1 MQIIITFD
9 QPLNHSLQV
18 GDTIWYVSTS
28 ENGGYNTSDLSSI
41 KKLGTA
47 QELRGL
53 SVNVPPQIIID
64 MGQGISAPL
73 DFNNNSFV
81 MFSKNNNVNLSDL
94 IGYYAKVKFIN
105 NSKEKAELFTVASE
119 LVESSK

>member
-1 MQIIITFD
+1 
-9 QPLNHSLQV
+9 
-18 GDTIWYVSTS
+18 
-28 ENGGYNTSDLSSI
+28 
-41 KKLGTA
+41 
-47 QELRGL
+47 
-53 SVNVPPQIIID
+53 
-64 MGQGISAPL
+64 
-73 DFNNNSFV
+73 